1 MDKIDK
7 KTNFDVKQLV
17 AIERIAC
24 DPGLKTKQL
33 SDDLK
38 VDQLTIRKWRNDINF
53 IEAVYDRFTE
63 VVGKHLPD
71 VIMGQIREAKLG
83 STPAATLILKHA
95 GKLNDTLTLQIT
107 SPWDKWLKLNNIEEA
122 ELLEED
128 AIEIG
133 NSFELPGNTLID
145 RDPSNDLP
153 KTKVRRE
160 NKKIKE
166 IYSRQQYLDNRN
178 ERYHWLKRAKRVGI
192 EPLGRG
198 RPNLEKLRSWHN
210 SIIKAENDFANG
222 IVSNKQKSPD

>member
-7 KTNFDVKQLV
+7 KTNFDIKQLV
-17 AIERIAC
+17 AIERIAL

-38 VDQLTIRKWRNDINF
+38 VDQLTIRKWRNDVNF
-53 IEAVYDRFTE
+53 IEAVWDRFSE

-95 GKLNDTLTLQIT
+95 GKLNDTLTLQIA
-107 SPWDKWLKLNNIEEA
+107 SPWDKWLRLNNIEEA

-198 RPNLEKLRSWHN
+198 RPNTEKLRAWHN

-222 IVSNKQKSPD
+222 IKDNSD

>member
-38 VDQLTIRKWRNDINF
+38 VDQLTIRKWRNDVKF

-95 GKLNDTLTLQIT
+95 GKLQDVLT
-107 SPWDKWLKLNNIEEA
+107 
-122 ELLEED
+122 
-128 AIEIG
+128 
-133 NSFELPGNTLID
+133 
-145 RDPSNDLP
+145 
-153 KTKVRRE
+153 
-160 NKKIKE
+160 
-166 IYSRQQYLDNRN
+166 
-178 ERYHWLKRAKRVGI
+178 
-192 EPLGRG
+192 
-198 RPNLEKLRSWHN
+198 
-210 SIIKAENDFANG
+210 
-222 IVSNKQKSPD
+222 